1 MGELRSAEFSATSP
15 FSVMSTGILRFTSR
29 ALHAVV
35 RFPHAYSEFAYSL
48 MS

>member
-15 FSVMSTGILRFTSR
+15 FSVKSAGILRFTSR
-29 ALHAVV
+29 ALRAVV
-35 RFPHAYSEFAYSL
+35 RFPHTYSEFAYSL